1 MTHKI
6 LITEG
11 LKMAVQLIMSFHWEV
26 FLGLRR
32 NKPLTYLEAGW
43 EGEERRRGSSQR
55 SSEIVFSNLPYNFI
69 SFYFKSLFVFP
80 PIMYMMYYS
89 FSHTYMLTVPPEAH
103 NRGVIHEKSSELE
116 VK

>member
-11 LKMAVQLIMSFHWEV
+11 LKMAVQLIMSFHWEA

-55 SSEIVFSNLPYNFI
+55 SSEIVFSNSALQFYLYLFQVTICLPSHHVYDVLQFLTHI
-69 SFYFKSLFVFP
+69 YAH
-80 PIMYMMYYS
+80 YS
-89 FSHTYMLTVPPEAH
+89 T
-103 NRGVIHEKSSELE
+103 
-116 VK
+116 